1 MCLILKT
8 NYTAAYK
15 HMDKK
20 ELTMTAKRA
29 TRKDVALEANVS
41 ETIVS
46 YVVNNNRYVDA
57 EKRKRVEEAIK
68 KLNYVPNSIA
78 RTLKGK
84 SSFHIMFIAD
94 KIDNEHFGRLV
105 RKMDEF
111 AYDRGYLI
119 SLCAN
124 RNDDEF
130 IRNIINRQVDGVIIN
145 SISFSEDY
153 VQKIVDANI
162 PVVLFANKIYTNQIE
177 EVGYLYTGLY
187 QGAKKCIAKL
197 SEEGRKNILYID
209 RISRQSNFSDMTDLR
224 FRGYVN
230 GLKACGLEYSEENFI
245 TGCHN
250 EEEIIEKVTKR
261 LQKGDKIDAILGRND
276 HIALL
281 TMLAVKESGF
291 KVPDDIAIVG
301 FDNSIASKLS
311 DPALSTIEID
321 RDGLAKEAIEMLTS
335 LVNNNPAYK
344 KEFETTFIK
353 REST

>member
-1 MCLILKT
+1 MSP
-8 NYTAAYK
+8 
-15 HMDKK
+15 
-20 ELTMTAKRA
+20 KRA
-29 TRKDVALEANVS
+29 TRKDVAIEANVS

-124 RNDDEF
+124 RNNDEF

-153 VQKIVDANI
+153 IQKIIDANI
-162 PVVLFANKIYTNQIE
+162 PVVLFANKIYSNPME
-177 EVGYLYTGLY
+177 DVGMLYTGLY
-187 QGAKKCIAKL
+187 QGAKKGIAKL
-197 SEEGRKNILYID
+197 YSEGRRNILYID
-209 RISRQSNFSDMTDLR
+209 RLSRQSNFSDMTDLR
-224 FRGYVN
+224 FRGYVK
-230 GLKACGLEYSEENFI
+230 GLEACGLEYKEENFI
-245 TGCHN
+245 TGCHT
-250 EEEIIEKVTKR
+250 EEEVIEKVSKR

-281 TMLAVKESGF
+281 SMLAVKNAGL
-291 KVPDDIAIVG
+291 KVPQDIAIVG

-311 DPALSTIEID
+311 DPSLSTIEID
-321 RDGLAKEAIEMLTS
+321 RDGLAKEAIEMLS
-335 LVNNNPAYK
+335 NLVAGKPAYK
-344 KEFETTFIK
+344 KEFETILIK